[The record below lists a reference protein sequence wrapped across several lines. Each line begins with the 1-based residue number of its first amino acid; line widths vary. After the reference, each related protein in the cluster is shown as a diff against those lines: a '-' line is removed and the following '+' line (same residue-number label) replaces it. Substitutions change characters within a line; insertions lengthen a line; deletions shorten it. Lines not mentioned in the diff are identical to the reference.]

1 MKTTIDIPDE
11 VYRRVK
17 AKSALQ
23 GRAIRDV
30 TVNLY
35 AKWLDEDRTVVDT
48 RMPEQWLAEWQRL
61 GARSLGKARPG
72 RTATEVLA
80 EDRSRLEKR

>member
-23 GRAIRDV
+23 GRPIRDV

-35 AKWLDEDRTVVDT
+35 AKWLEEDRKAVDT

-61 GARSLGKARPG
+61 GARSLRNARPR
-72 RTATEVLA
+72 RTASQVLA
-80 EDRSRLEKR
+80 EDRNRLEKR